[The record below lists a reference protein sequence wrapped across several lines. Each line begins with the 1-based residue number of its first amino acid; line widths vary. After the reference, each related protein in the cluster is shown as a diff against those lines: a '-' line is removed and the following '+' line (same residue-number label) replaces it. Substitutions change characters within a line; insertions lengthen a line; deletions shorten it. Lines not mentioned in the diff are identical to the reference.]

1 MKSKLAVKIL
11 AVVLSISLLTTI
23 LYGTIA
29 SYLTLK
35 SFNSYL
41 KQEKGAREEA
51 LALWAAES
59 YQNLGWDFV
68 LYLKPLGFRGGRGM
82 MSHGAQFNQERII
95 VADNLGTVYYDS
107 DNTKTMFTKEE
118 LLEATPITVN
128 SNIIGYLS
136 IETPAL
142 SKIAS
147 LRESFNA
154 SLKRVSWISG
164 IFASL
169 IALSIGLLLS
179 YDLIKRIQALNTATT
194 DLIKGNFN
202 SLVPVNGND
211 ELAQLAEAFNK
222 MVQKLAANERARQNL
237 FNDVAHELRTP
248 LAILRG
254 NLEGMQLGAIKPTP
268 LRIASLN
275 DEIIRLTSLVR
286 ELQEIGLAEA
296 GELKLNLTLENL
308 SELLSD
314 LRLNF
319 EAEAE
324 LENIKLDFIYP
335 DLDLIVD
342 KNRLRQ
348 ILINIISNAFRY
360 AKNGRI
366 SLIVTEKENDVLFTI
381 TNSGPHIPAAD
392 LEHLFNRFY
401 KTDPARTRDKSGS
414 GLGLSIAK
422 AYIEA
427 HGGKIEVKNIAGG
440 VQFSFTI
447 PKINT

>member
-1 MKSKLAVKIL
+1 MKSKLVVKIL
-11 AVVLSISLLTTI
+11 VVVLSISLLTTI

-35 SFNSYL
+35 SFTSYL
-41 KQEKGAREEA
+41 RQEKGAREEA

-59 YQNLGWDFV
+59 FQSLGWEFV
-68 LYLKPLGFRGGRGM
+68 LYLKPLGYRGGRGM
-82 MSHGAQFNQERII
+82 MMHGTPFNQERII

-107 DNTKTMFTKEE
+107 DNTKTTLTQEE
-118 LLEATPITVN
+118 LLEATPITIN

-136 IETPAL
+136 IETPAS

-147 LRESFNA
+147 LRESFNT

-164 IFASL
+164 IFASC
-169 IALSIGLLLS
+169 IALSIGFVLS
-179 YDLIKRIQALNTATT
+179 YDLIKRIQVLNSATAN
-194 DLIKGNFN
+194 LIKGDYD
-202 SLVPVNGND
+202 SLVPVVGND

-222 MVQKLAANERARQNL
+222 MMRKLAANERAKQNL
-237 FNDVAHELRTP
+237 FNDIAHELRTP

-254 NLEGMQLGAIKPTP
+254 NLEGMQLGAIEPTP

-286 ELQEIGLAEA
+286 ELQDIGLAEA

-319 EAEAE
+319 ETEAKS
-324 LENIKLDFIYP
+324 ENIKLEFIYP
-335 DLDLIVD
+335 DLDLMVD

-348 ILINIISNAFRY
+348 ILINIISNAFRF
-360 AKNGRI
+360 AKDGRV
-366 SLIVTEKENDVLFTI
+366 SLIVTEKENAVLFTVS
-381 TNSGPHIPAAD
+381 NSGPHIPAAD

-401 KTDPARTRDKSGS
+401 KTDPSRTRDKSGS

-427 HGGKIEVKNIAGG
+427 HGGKINVRNITGG
-440 VQFSFTI
+440 VEFSFTI
-447 PKINT
+447 PNIYT